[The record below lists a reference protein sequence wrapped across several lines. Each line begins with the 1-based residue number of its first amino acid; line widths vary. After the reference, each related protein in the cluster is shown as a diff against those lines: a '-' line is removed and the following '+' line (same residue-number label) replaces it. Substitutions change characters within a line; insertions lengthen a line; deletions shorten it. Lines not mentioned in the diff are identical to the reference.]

1 MIPLPRTQ
9 SHKVTK
15 SLQQATNTLLPA
27 SEQDCPETP
36 FLCISGETFP
46 TAFALNLH
54 IAGAPPGRG
63 HDWTPES
70 RPRLGFNIIIFD
82 PNHPNPFKGMVMAL
96 SERAPSHNIDHEH
109 STSIEEQAVAA
120 ALNALSQI
128 GSHKTEYIISSD
140 SLACLMEAEVS
151 SVLVLHVFH
160 QNDCHRPQRPT
171 WVVRMVVDPVSSPN
185 ATCPPALVTLNMCI
199 NLSFHYATCASI

>member
-1 MIPLPRTQ
+1 MIACPPGSIQGSILGCHAQDSDSTQ
-9 SHKVTK
+9 SH
-15 SLQQATNTLLPA
+15 LTLTTRTHLKEW
-27 SEQDCPETP
+27 SWHSRKEYH
-36 FLCISGETFP
+36 
-46 TAFALNLH
+46 H
-54 IAGAPPGRG
+54 I
-63 HDWTPES
+63 T
-70 RPRLGFNIIIFD
+70 L
-82 PNHPNPFKGMVMAL
+82 
-96 SERAPSHNIDHEH
+96 DHKH